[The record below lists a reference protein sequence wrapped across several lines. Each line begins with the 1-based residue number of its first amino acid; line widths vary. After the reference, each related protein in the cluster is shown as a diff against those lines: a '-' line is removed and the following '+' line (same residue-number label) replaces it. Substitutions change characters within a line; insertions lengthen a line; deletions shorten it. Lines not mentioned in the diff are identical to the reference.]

1 MRKTEIASGRLAR
14 SLLRGLRSRR
24 QGAGWREPRV
34 NRFLATRWTSNTRRG
49 PLRARSSPDL
59 HRLRFPQN
67 RPVLGAERPAASYQ
81 KFSCYRYENLTRD
94 KSGCSPVPGRAD
106 VWTPNPRSRGLPAVT
121 RETMR
126 KAGMQAEHR
135 HPPSSNASSIGVS
148 HRGHPGYRK
157 TATANRAVGAL
168 GERIYPSA
176 MKHLAVV
183 AAVSIMSASSGF
195 AAGVDSRNCSRWSV
209 AGW

>member
-1 MRKTEIASGRLAR
+1 MRKTEIASGRPAR
-14 SLLRGLRSRR
+14 SLMRGLRSRR
-24 QGAGWREPRV
+24 QGAGWLEPRV

-67 RPVLGAERPAASYQ
+67 RPVLGAEQPAASYQ

-121 RETMR
+121 R
-126 KAGMQAEHR
+126 AGAPARPCAMLACRQSIATRLPRTRHR
-135 HPPSSNASSIGVS
+135 SGCPIGDIPVTGRPRRRTELS
-148 HRGHPGYRK
+148 AHSGRGFIRLP
-157 TATANRAVGAL
+157 
-168 GERIYPSA
+168 
-176 MKHLAVV
+176 
-183 AAVSIMSASSGF
+183 
-195 AAGVDSRNCSRWSV
+195 
-209 AGW
+209 